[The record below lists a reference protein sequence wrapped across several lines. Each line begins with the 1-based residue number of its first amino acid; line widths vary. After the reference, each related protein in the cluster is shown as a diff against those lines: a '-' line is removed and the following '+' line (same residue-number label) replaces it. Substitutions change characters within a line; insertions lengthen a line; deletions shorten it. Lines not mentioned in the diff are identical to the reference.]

1 MGTYLNTS
9 LYQPDLSF
17 GQSIQ
22 TGYGNLGSSLFTQS
36 NFSSPSIFQEQ
47 YGCAPM
53 APQQNGVSTS
63 DDIMG
68 LMMGVLL
75 TLLLQRLSGPET
87 TSYEETFIDDDT
99 DFDDT
104 RITPNKTAAA
114 APAAAPAKKDD
125 TAGRVAAGLATGGL
139 SEVFGGW

>member
-17 GQSIQ
+17 GQSLQ
-22 TGYGNLGSSLFTQS
+22 TGYGDFGSSLLTQS
-36 NFSSPSIFQEQ
+36 SFSSPSIFQSQ

-75 TLLLQRLSGPET
+75 TLLLQRLSGPTE
-87 TSYEETFIDDDT
+87 TSYEETIIDDT
-99 DFDDT
+99 DFDDA

-114 APAAAPAKKDD
+114 APAAAPAKKDN